1 MMKTTRIYI
10 YIYISEDVLDDMPE
24 VSPGKCQN
32 MSEYVRI
39 SSDIMSEHRLE
50 IDVRLHVNVKIHT
63 CKIV

>member
-1 MMKTTRIYI
+1 
-10 YIYISEDVLDDMPE
+10 
-24 VSPGKCQN
+24 

-50 IDVRLHVNVKIHT
+50 IDVRLHVNVKIRT